1 MSTILRLSLF
11 LLITK
16 CQATTSININCIN
29 KTELRGGFN
38 MYYDLEFDHSE
49 FIASSL
55 DVNFLL
61 DGYTECLTDP
71 FGELVGFIITL

>member
-1 MSTILRLSLF
+1 
-11 LLITK
+11 
-16 CQATTSININCIN
+16 
-29 KTELRGGFN
+29 